1 MVLVNGVEYHAT
13 VVNMV
18 LSITALNLVKR
29 SVKKRSGVV
38 WSHPKKIPKN
48 RNPDGSPRK

>member
-1 MVLVNGVEYHAT
+1 VNIRYLVIVVSMVLN
-13 VVNMV
+13 
-18 LSITALNLVKR
+18 ITALSGVKR